1 MAKLMHHWLCLSV
14 LFCSELY
21 AVSLPTHG
29 VRQVHSALPRVSVVQ
44 IDGDI
49 NVRLRTNQ
57 RATRVVASGDSR
69 DLAQLKI
76 TAKHGELL
84 LRFGREKYYFGRRV
98 QQIKPIWV
106 DISVGHLH
114 RLVYRGKGQLT
125 GKNIYTRGLV
135 LWLKNPLKT
144 QLSGHI
150 GLQSLTVIGPGKTE
164 LTGVSGQ
171 QVTIKL
177 LNSPKVQL
185 NGVIAIKSLD
195 LSGQG
200 MFSAYWLNSPQLTVR
215 ARDSARIQLAGVA
228 KQLDLELWGHSR
240 FYGRYL
246 RAAGSFVKTHDD
258 SLAELATTVDQHT
271 LAQDNSDVYFYNE
284 PVTHNDFMVES
295 GTVLDF
301 S

>member
-1 MAKLMHHWLCLSV
+1 
-14 LFCSELY
+14 
-21 AVSLPTHG
+21 
-29 VRQVHSALPRVSVVQ
+29 
-44 IDGDI
+44 
-49 NVRLRTNQ
+49 
-57 RATRVVASGDSR
+57 
-69 DLAQLKI
+69 
-76 TAKHGELL
+76 
-84 LRFGREKYYFGRRV
+84 
-98 QQIKPIWV
+98 
-106 DISVGHLH
+106 
-114 RLVYRGKGQLT
+114 
-125 GKNIYTRGLV
+125 
-135 LWLKNPLKT
+135 
-144 QLSGHI
+144 
-150 GLQSLTVIGPGKTE
+150 VIGPGKTE

-284 PVTHNDFMVES
+284 PVTHNDFMAES
-295 GTVLDF
+295 GSVLDF